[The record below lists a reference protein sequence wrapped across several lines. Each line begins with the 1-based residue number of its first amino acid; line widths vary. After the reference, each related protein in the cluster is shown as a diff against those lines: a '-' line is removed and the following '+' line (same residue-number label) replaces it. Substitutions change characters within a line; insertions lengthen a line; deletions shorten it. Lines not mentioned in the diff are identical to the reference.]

1 MFSVFTRTVILYMVA
16 LFVIR
21 VMGKGELSKMDPFQL
36 VAMFMIAELATLSIA
51 SPDVAVITGVT
62 AMIAVLIVQVA
73 ISILSIKSN
82 AFSSIIKGKASIL
95 IEKGRVNEKE
105 MRKYRITIDDL
116 SQQLRI
122 KNFPSIA
129 DVEYAILEANGDMSV
144 IPRPGKSA
152 ATREDLG
159 VPTGIEILPM
169 VLIADG
175 TLYQG
180 NLSRS
185 TIDEK
190 TLKDRLA
197 AEGISD
203 YAQVFLCFVDENGVI
218 HIHRKVDS
226 KPHTEN
232 TSGSSGESDM
242 Q

>member
-1 MFSVFTRTVILYMVA
+1 MVSVFARTVILYMVA

-36 VAMFMIAELATLSIA
+36 VALFMIAELATLSIA
-51 SPDVAVITGVT
+51 SSDVAVITGVT
-62 AMIAVLIVQVA
+62 AMIGLLVVQVA
-73 ISILSIKSN
+73 ISILSIKSTV
-82 AFSSIIKGKASIL
+82 FSSIIKGKASIL
-95 IEKGRVNEKE
+95 IEKGRVNQKE

-129 DVEYAILEANGDMSV
+129 DVDYAILEANGDMSV
-144 IPRPGKSA
+144 IPKAEKSA

-159 VPTGIEILPM
+159 VPADIEILPM

-180 NLSRS
+180 NLQRS
-185 TIDEK
+185 TLDEK
-190 TLKDRLA
+190 ILKDRLA
-197 AEGISD
+197 DEGISD
-203 YAQVFLCFVDENGVI
+203 YAQVFLCFVDETGMI
-218 HIHRKVDS
+218 HIHPKTKAQS
-226 KPHTEN
+226 YTEN
-232 TSGSSGESDM
+232 TTDKVGESNL